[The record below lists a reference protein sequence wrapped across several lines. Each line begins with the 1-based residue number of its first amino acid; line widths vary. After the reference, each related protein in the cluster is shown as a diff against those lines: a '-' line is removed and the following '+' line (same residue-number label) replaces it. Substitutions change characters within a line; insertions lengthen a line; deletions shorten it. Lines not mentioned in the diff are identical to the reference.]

1 MRGSYTLR
9 EWEENKWKR
18 EFSRFIEAL
27 ENAQSDGKKIDLTS
41 LDLCPANVIDILG
54 LLGWE
59 EIDFD
64 SNGWEQDTWY
74 EFAHPNHNFKI
85 TFFYCGYTFKMD
97 LCRKEDE

>member
-9 EWEENKWKR
+9 EWEENKWER

-27 ENAQSDGKKIDLTS
+27 ENAQSDEKKIDLTS

-97 LCRKEDE
+97 LYRKEDD

>member
-27 ENAQSDGKKIDLTS
+27 ENAQSDEEKIDLTS
-41 LDLCPANVIDILG
+41 LDLCPANVIDILD

-59 EIDFD
+59 EIDFE

-74 EFAHPNHNFKI
+74 EFAHPNHNFEI

-97 LCRKEDE
+97 LYRKEDE

>member
-1 MRGSYTLR
+1 MRGSYALR

-27 ENAQSDGKKIDLTS
+27 ENAQSDEKKIDLTS
-41 LDLCPANVIDILG
+41 LDLCPANVIDILD

-59 EIDFD
+59 EIDFE

-74 EFAHPNHNFKI
+74 EFAHPNYNFEI

-97 LCRKEDE
+97 LYRKEDE

>member
-27 ENAQSDGKKIDLTS
+27 ENAQSDEKKIDLTS
-41 LDLCPANVIDILG
+41 LDLCPVNVIDILG

-97 LCRKEDE
+97 LYRKEDE